1 MDVDF
6 SHLSTSYSQI
16 GSSFHQV
23 RMSHIAFLVFSST
36 IHLGVI
42 EILLQA
48 KDLHNSLQNIKRIIE
63 KQNSKQVVRNRLQFK
78 VSIDVIKWLVF
89 QGCAFRGHNETQNS
103 RNEGNFLEVIKLLAS
118 YNEYVGAIILENGI
132 LSILANSNFC
142 IIVDEAHNESKKEQI
157 VIVLWFVNKEGFIH
171 ERFFDLVHVKDT
183 TSLALEKAI
192 RQVLL
197 LHCLN
202 VDDIHGQ
209 GYDYNTPNPYP
220 SPKQGC
226 YNDGASNMRG
236 ECNGLQAL
244 FAKKCQFA
252 YYVHYL
258 THRLQ
263 LTLVAA
269 SKEVIPICQLRYSM
283 GSHLDSLNSWIRMF
297 NSVCVVLQDII
308 KFGNLTQR
316 NEVDGIYDAL
326 ASIKF
331 VFILHFMIALIRIT
345 DDLCQALQYKSHDIL
360 TQCSWCRQLKCS
372 SRNSEN
378 MGGILCFKELKLFC
392 KDYEIEV
399 PNLSA
404 PYKAGRGRSCIP
416 RDNVTIEHHYRLD
429 IFIVGIDSLLTE
441 MNSPFNGEVVKLFA
455 LSSALDPH
463 DNYKGFPV
471 EDIYKLMNYFY
482 PDNYTEQEKLHSTEL
497 QKASIVVELRQVL
510 AKTNKSS
517 IYHLLDRIIR
527 LVLTLPVSTTTT
539 ERAFSAMK
547 NVKTMLHNRM
557 EDDFHSTYLVAYI
570 EKEIA

>member
-1 MDVDF
+1 MFGINLKWDV
-6 SHLSTSYSQI
+6 LRSQLAEC
-16 GSSFHQV
+16 V
-23 RMSHIAFLVFSST
+23 RW
-36 IHLGVI
+36 
-42 EILLQA
+42 
-48 KDLHNSLQNIKRIIE
+48 IIE
-63 KQNSKQVVRNRLQFK
+63 KL
-78 VSIDVIKWLVF
+78 
-89 QGCAFRGHNETQNS
+89 T
-103 RNEGNFLEVIKLLAS
+103 
-118 YNEYVGAIILENGI
+118 
-132 LSILANSNFC
+132 LS
-142 IIVDEAHNESKKEQI
+142 
-157 VIVLWFVNKEGFIH
+157 WVNDDSMCGDGFIH

-202 VDDIHGQ
+202 VDDIRGQ
-209 GYDYNTPNPYP
+209 GY
-220 SPKQGC
+220 
-226 YNDGASNMRG
+226 DGASNMRG
-236 ECNGLQAL
+236 KCNGLQAL
-244 FAKKCQFA
+244 FAKKC
-252 YYVHYL
+252 YSYLSIVLYL
-258 THRLQ
+258 TGVINLAISKNKWHEQ
-263 LTLVAA
+263 LRDTEA
-269 SKEVIPICQLRYSM
+269 SHIVKLIDTSELETGKGKKSSRCSPMSRRYSM
-283 GSHLDSLNSWIRMF
+283 GSHLASLNSWIRMF

-360 TQCSWCRQLKCS
+360 TQCSW
-372 SRNSEN
+372 
-378 MGGILCFKELKLFC
+378 ELKLFC

-482 PDNYTEQEKLHSTEL
+482 PDNYTEQEKLH
-497 QKASIVVELRQVL
+497 
-510 AKTNKSS
+510 
-517 IYHLLDRIIR
+517 
-527 LVLTLPVSTTTT
+527 
-539 ERAFSAMK
+539 
-547 NVKTMLHNRM
+547 VKIQLEH
-557 EDDFHSTYLVAYI
+557 F
-570 EKEIA
+570 